1 MNTAQ
6 VKAKCRRIRTEQEE
20 EEEVSGELN
29 VVPYL
34 DVVTNV
40 VMFLLASM
48 TTYQL
53 TFGNLNITAPSRSD
67 SGGGG
72 EDSAPKEELNLS
84 VFVTEGGFTIAARG
98 GQLVNPRTNTTPTIE
113 THPISDTERLARSG
127 DMRTGKG
134 TWCPEELQLEWDY
147 PALSKK
153 LAEFKYGPNVPE
165 DFKKETK
172 VILTANPGI
181 CYNVLVRTMDG
192 VRKDTENR
200 ELFPDVILS
209 AGVQ

>member
-6 VKAKCRRIRTEQEE
+6 VKAKCRRLRSVQEE

-29 VVPYL
+29 VIPYL

-53 TFGNLNITAPSRSD
+53 TFGNLNITSPSRSD
-67 SGGGG
+67 QPGAGS
-72 EDSAPKEELNLS
+72 ESEPKEELNLS

-113 THPISDTERLARSG
+113 TRPVTDAERGTRSAE
-127 DMRTGKG
+127 MKAGKG

-153 LAEFKYGPNVPE
+153 LAEFKYGPQANE

-181 CYNVLVRTMDG
+181 CYNILVRTMDA
-192 VRKDTENR
+192 VRRDTENR